1 MPMPVV
7 RAPSASSCRLSLDLP
22 STYSKRLQKPPSLQK
37 LTESQPWPRHWSA
50 TSLQPPF
57 LCTGDR
63 QVASVGRWR
72 ALHNH
77 QQGPGSCSFCF
88 FFFFFDKTG
97 PSHTSAPQPPK
108 KEGVDLKYIHL
119 SVSSLQAREPGI
131 ITPTP
136 KPWRGRFKQ
145 FHLSKRLTP
154 QA

>member
-1 MPMPVV
+1 MESPAQSP
-7 RAPSASSCRLSLDLP
+7 AGAWL
-22 STYSKRLQKPPSLQK
+22 LQL
-37 LTESQPWPRHWSA
+37 L
-50 TSLQPPF
+50 LF
-57 LCTGDR
+57 
-63 QVASVGRWR
+63 
-72 ALHNH
+72 
-77 QQGPGSCSFCF
+77 F